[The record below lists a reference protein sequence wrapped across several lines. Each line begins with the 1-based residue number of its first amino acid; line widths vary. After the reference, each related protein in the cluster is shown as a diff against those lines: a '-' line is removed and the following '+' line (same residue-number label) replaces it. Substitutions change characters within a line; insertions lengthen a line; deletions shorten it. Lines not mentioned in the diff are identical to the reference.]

1 LKVNHAL
8 LKSAAGLISFDFQA
22 YFRKFSL
29 SFERSFE
36 ILSQAKSNDQASR
49 AMEARGSRSDFIS
62 TAALAQCLESGIN
75 KKPFLTVFVVRRS
88 SRNRRKRLK
97 IIS

>member
-75 KKPFLTVFVVRRS
+75 KKPFLRFLLSGGAAETVG
-88 SRNRRKRLK
+88 KRLK